1 MYVSVLYL
9 IPVILFVLS
18 NFLVGEINESE
29 GRFKDIYIATAY
41 VMSPFVVIMPFIVVI
56 SHFMTLAES
65 RLLTLVCAVIYAWV
79 FILLVIAIKEIH
91 AFTVSGLIK
100 NLLITV
106 FLMAVI
112 ILSCSVIG
120 MFWDQLIDFVLSI
133 IKEVKYRVS

>member
-1 MYVSVLYL
+1 M
-9 IPVILFVLS
+9 
-18 NFLVGEINESE
+18 GEINESE